1 MPATEVERKMLSRL
15 AFKMFN
21 NREEE
26 AKRKKK
32 TMKEKLNMPFWWQQL
47 KSAWAKSS
55 HTET

>member
-26 AKRKKK
+26 VEREKDRERKAKYAFLAAAIKIS
-32 TMKEKLNMPFWWQQL
+32 PPQVIP
-47 KSAWAKSS
+47 
-55 HTET
+55 H

>member
-26 AKRKKK
+26 AKRKKNIIK
-32 TMKEKLNMPFWWQQL
+32 GHL
-47 KSAWAKSS
+47 KCL
-55 HTET
+55 